1 MHAAALFSSA
11 PVWTCEG
18 SICHDVVPDRILL
31 ENAIVGQHNDV
42 VRESFTVQAVA
53 FAANP
58 WVSDEERIRRLV
70 SAARLTGRE
79 RVLDVATG
87 PGYIAEAFAGAARE
101 VIGIDLTGAML
112 SIATERTKQR
122 GISNVSFRTGDAQN
136 ILFENG
142 AFDVIVCRLALHHIK
157 EPLQVVHEM
166 ARVARLGGTVL
177 VEDIYASEHSDRAAF
192 QDRWEILRDPSHVRT
207 LPLSELM
214 QLFCDAGLETDTLTT
229 AEDLTP
235 EVERWMAT
243 TQVPSDR
250 AAEIRRLLEEDLRHD
265 LSGARPY
272 QDATGKLFFH
282 ARTAILA
289 GRKFKETPRPV
300 PTASRSKQST

>member
-11 PVWTCEG
+11 SVWTCAG
-18 SICHDVVPDRILL
+18 SICHDVLPDRIFL

-42 VRESFTVQAVA
+42 VRESFTVQAAA

-58 WVSDEERIRRLV
+58 WVMDEDRIHRLV
-70 SAARLTGRE
+70 AAARLTGKE

-112 SIATERTKQR
+112 SIATERTKER

-136 ILFENG
+136 IPFENG
-142 AFDVIVCRLALHHIK
+142 TFDVVVCRLALHHVK
-157 EPLQVVHEM
+157 QPLQVVCEM
-166 ARVARLGGTVL
+166 ARVTRTGGTVL
-177 VEDIYASEHSDRAAF
+177 VEDIYGSEHPDRAAY
-192 QDRWEILRDPSHVRT
+192 QDRWEILRDPSHVRA
-207 LPLSELM
+207 LPLSELLQM
-214 QLFCDAGLETDTLTT
+214 FRDAGLETNTLTT

-235 EVERWMAT
+235 DVERWMAT
-243 TQVPSDR
+243 TKVPPDR
-250 AAEIRRLLEEDLRHD
+250 AAEIRRLLEEDRLHD

-289 GRKFKETPRPV
+289 GHKFKETPRPV